1 MLAPSKTPR
10 PVVNLLNREV
20 RAALDNAEVKRSLV
34 DQGMDPAGGT
44 PEQFGALIRSD
55 MDKWGDIGKRL
66 GVKLD

>member
-44 PEQFGALIRSD
+44 PEQFGALIKSD

>member
-1 MLAPSKTPR
+1 M
-10 PVVNLLNREV
+10 NLLNREV

-44 PEQFGALIRSD
+44 PEQFGALIKFD